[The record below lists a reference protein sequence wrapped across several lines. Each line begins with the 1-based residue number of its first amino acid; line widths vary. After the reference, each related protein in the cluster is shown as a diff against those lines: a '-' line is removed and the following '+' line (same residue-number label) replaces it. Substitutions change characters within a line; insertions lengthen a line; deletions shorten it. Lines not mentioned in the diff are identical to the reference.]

1 MEVGGGGRRVRENT
15 YQIAHY
21 ALLCVPEEKKK
32 EDGGGRRG
40 EVMNALSLRFARAT
54 YLLCL
59 KRYLLN
65 SALALRSRIMITVH
79 LDKLHSGNPFVKI
92 WSQLEAG
99 GGGDTSSLQHPSSS
113 RWGWVAGCACKA
125 TRCYK
130 YPIIPCRLHTL

>member
-1 MEVGGGGRRVRENT
+1 MVAGGWRVRENT

-32 EDGGGRRG
+32 KEDEGGRRG

-92 WSQLEAG
+92 
-99 GGGDTSSLQHPSSS
+99 
-113 RWGWVAGCACKA
+113 
-125 TRCYK
+125 
-130 YPIIPCRLHTL
+130 

>member
-1 MEVGGGGRRVRENT
+1 MGWRVQENT

-21 ALLCVPEEKKK
+21 ALLCVPEKKK
-32 EDGGGRRG
+32 KNKGR
-40 EVMNALSLRFARAT
+40 EVMNALSLRLAQAT

-92 WSQLEAG
+92 
-99 GGGDTSSLQHPSSS
+99 
-113 RWGWVAGCACKA
+113 
-125 TRCYK
+125 
-130 YPIIPCRLHTL
+130 

>member
-1 MEVGGGGRRVRENT
+1 MGGGGCACKRTLIRLHIMHCFVFLRK
-15 YQIAHY
+15 
-21 ALLCVPEEKKK
+21 KKK

-40 EVMNALSLRFARAT
+40 EVMNALSLRFTGAT

-92 WSQLEAG
+92 
-99 GGGDTSSLQHPSSS
+99 
-113 RWGWVAGCACKA
+113 
-125 TRCYK
+125 
-130 YPIIPCRLHTL
+130 